1 MLSIPVVQIQEYK
14 AKTNAY
20 RFCAH
25 LCETQGLEEVFESM
39 DTESE
44 INLIK
49 VRIKFETH
57 V

>member
-14 AKTNAY
+14 ANTNAY